1 MIFTWFVDVYSVK
14 AKYSHCLSLTLIL
27 LNTDLSFFENTVD
40 PDQLAFDEYILSGS
54 TLFSIM
60 PVFFCPEDVIF
71 FFTSAYI
78 EAALS

>member
-1 MIFTWFVDVYSVK
+1 MVCGCLFCESEIFT
-14 AKYSHCLSLTLIL
+14 CLSLTLIL

-71 FFTSAYI
+71 FFTYCILYI